1 MRITNTHKFFD
12 TLLLF
17 LLVMIGGGL
26 LFVFQR
32 NEMSWVLFSLAIFV
46 LVFMGTKI
54 KKSIFNASLFTLSVF
69 LALIFANYIAAPHVE
84 IMRGEYLNYLQY
96 AFHLLNV
103 TSCVLILMHLKNNR
117 VDSYFL
123 DRIHFIL
130 KIVLYHALLSFLC
143 YFFLKG
149 NLIKLY
155 GGWGNE
161 YIADSFYYLFFYDV
175 EKHKLSLFGVEFIR
189 NQGLFWEAGILQIFL
204 NILLFLE
211 GFVFKRGRWTIPL
224 IIFAILTTY
233 STTGI
238 FIMIIVLFFI
248 FMKSIKRN
256 PLLILLAISVTFP
269 LYYILKANIED
280 KTTGEKATSFQK
292 RYLDLVQPL
301 AIASDYPITGIGLDR
316 DYFQKLRSKFQM
328 KDNFGKIIETS
339 ISLERI
345 AQSTEKGSSNS
356 LTYLMA
362 AMGFPGALFLFY
374 CLFKQNLFTIR
385 KGIFMT
391 IIIISLF
398 SEPLL
403 LRPFFLMLI
412 TSGMMSIF
420 NKYTIPKI

>member
-17 LLVMIGGGL
+17 LLVMSGGGL
-26 LFVFQR
+26 FFVFQR
-32 NEMSWVLFSLAIFV
+32 NNLSYILFFLAIFV

-54 KKSIFNASLFTLSVF
+54 KKSIFNASLFALSF
-69 LALIFANYIAAPHVE
+69 FFALILANYFATPYIE
-84 IMRGEYLNYLQY
+84 IMRGEHLNYLQY

-117 VDSYFL
+117 EDSYFL

-130 KIVLYHALLSFLC
+130 KLVLYHALVAFVF

-149 NLIKLY
+149 YLIKLY

-161 YIADSFYYLFFYDV
+161 YIADSFYYLFFYDT
-175 EKHKLSLFGVEFIR
+175 EKHSLSLFGVEFVR
-189 NQGLFWEAGILQIFL
+189 NQGWFWEPGILQIFL

-211 GFVFKRGRWTIPL
+211 GFIFKRGRWTIPL

-233 STTGI
+233 STAGI
-238 FIMIIVLFFI
+238 FIMIIVLFFL

-256 PLLILLAISVTFP
+256 PLLIFLAISITLP
-269 LYYILKANIED
+269 LYYIAKVNIED
-280 KTTGEKATSFQK
+280 KTTGEKVGSFQK

-301 AIASDYPITGIGLDR
+301 SIAIDYPTTGIGLDR
-316 DYFQKLRSKFQM
+316 DYFQKLRSRFQM
-328 KDNFGKIIETS
+328 EDGFGKIIQTYTGF
-339 ISLERI
+339 ERI
-345 AQSTEKGSSNS
+345 SESTEKGSSNS

-362 AMGFPGALFLFY
+362 AMGFPTAFFLFY
-374 CLFKQNLFTIR
+374 CFLKQNLFTKR

-391 IIIISLF
+391 ILIISLF

-403 LRPFFLMLI
+403 LRPFFLILI
-412 TSGMMSIF
+412 ISGMMSIF
-420 NKYTIPKI
+420 NKYTKQKI